1 MSKASLIAHDLI
13 RSYGK
18 NNRLEML
25 WKDLWQV
32 EEVPKP
38 CCNIEVPKPCC
49 NNEKILGNLFSS
61 AVEVTKRL

>member
-38 CCNIEVPKPCC
+38 CCN
-49 NNEKILGNLFSS
+49 NEKILGNLFSS
-61 AVEVTKRL
+61 AVEVTKWL